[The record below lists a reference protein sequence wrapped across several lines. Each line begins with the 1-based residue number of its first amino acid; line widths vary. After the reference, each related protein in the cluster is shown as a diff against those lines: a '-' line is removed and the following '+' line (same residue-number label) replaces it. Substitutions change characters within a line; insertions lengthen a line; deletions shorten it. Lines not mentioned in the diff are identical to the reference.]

1 MIYLSLFTISF
12 LAATILPFS
21 SELTLAGL
29 IATSNYD
36 NLILLI
42 VASFGNTLGSVVNWA
57 LGFYSRN
64 LTTKKWFPFKETQI
78 ERSSKWF
85 DKFSE
90 ESKIYPNYIKIDVD
104 GNELRVV
111 NGMRNLLASKKIK
124 SILIELDRTFSEHKE
139 VIKILKSFDYKL
151 LNYYDKVNVSN
162 HIFNLN

>member
-1 MIYLSLFTISF
+1 VIYLSLFSISF

-36 NLILLI
+36 NLSLLI
-42 VASFGNTLGSVVNWA
+42 FASSGNVLGSVVNWA

-85 DKFSE
+85 DKFGKLSLLFAWVP
-90 ESKIYPNYIKIDVD
+90 IIGDPLTLVA
-104 GNELRVV
+104 GLLRI
-111 NGMRNLLASKKIK
+111 RFLDFI
-124 SILIELDRTFSEHKE
+124 ILVAIG
-139 VIKILKSFDYKL
+139 
-151 LNYYDKVNVSN
+151 KVSRYLIV
-162 HIFNLN
+162 FYLMG